1 MLSRMPKGMPDH
13 HDAEL
18 ALRVY
23 ELRRDPVMR
32 ESRGAINQKFW
43 PKAYDDVKALTKA
56 DHPLNAAYRQ
66 VGSYWEMVYGFAKHG
81 IVHPEFW
88 LESNG
93 EGLFVFAKIA
103 PYLEAFRKE
112 VNPAAYRNAE
122 WVSKE
127 SAEGQRLL
135 AMFTERVRK
144 ALAARSK
151 PTSPPRS
158 AEELDEALESLV
170 DDGQGGQS
178 TRDAGGDQQPDRE
191 TLPRAC

>member
-1 MLSRMPKGMPDH
+1 MPKGMPDH

-81 IVHPEFW
+81 IVPPDFW

-93 EGLFVFAKIA
+93 EGLLLFAKVQPFLGQIRA
-103 PYLEAFRKE
+103 ELSPTAF
-112 VNPAAYRNAE
+112 RNAE
-122 WVSKE
+122 WVSRE
-127 SAEGQRLL
+127 SAEGRRLL
-135 AMFTERVRK
+135 QVFTDRVQK
-144 ALAARSK
+144 TLAAR
-151 PTSPPRS
+151 
-158 AEELDEALESLV
+158 
-170 DDGQGGQS
+170 
-178 TRDAGGDQQPDRE
+178 
-191 TLPRAC
+191 